1 MTNELV
7 ESVGVNWFSSELNK
21 RGYRLEGTEVY
32 DTELGGYLCVDE
44 VSELVESVLLLAA

>member
-7 ESVGVNWFSSELNK
+7 ESVGRDRFCSELWK
-21 RGYRLEGTEVY
+21 RGYRLEGTDVY

-44 VSELVESVLLLAA
+44 VSELVESLLLLLV